1 MMTNVKSER
10 GTALIITLMIILAMT
25 GLGALAFSTA
35 SVSATTTTHAA
46 LQKRAAFAAEVAML
60 SGVEWLERNLE
71 VITQSE
77 PGSEL
82 PIFTE
87 MMALGT
93 SGLAA
98 DGSVTGSGP
107 ETFFG
112 DDPFGADHLEPFFT
126 VRFSGL
132 APARRAAEFDD
143 RFCYMRLNMTG
154 EAGINDLERASTDV
168 NTENQMSGSR
178 ITRSFSGHFYV
189 GPVACPNFGG

>member
-1 MMTNVKSER
+1 MSTNLKSER
-10 GTALIITLMIILAMT
+10 GTALIITMMIILAMT

-60 SGVEWLERNLE
+60 AGVEWLESNLDT
-71 VITQSE
+71 ITQSD

-82 PIFTE
+82 PVFTE
-87 MMALGT
+87 LMSLG
-93 SGLAA
+93 
-98 DGSVTGSGP
+98 GSRPEIVSTAGGSQAY
-107 ETFFG
+107 FG
-112 DDPFGADHLEPFFT
+112 DDPFGADHLQPFFT

-154 EAGINDLERASTDV
+154 EAGINDLNRATATMNS
-168 NTENQMSGSR
+168 ENEMSGSR
-178 ITRSFSGHFYV
+178 ITRSFAGHFYV

>member
-1 MMTNVKSER
+1 MITNVNSER
-10 GTALIITLMIILAMT
+10 GTALIITMMIILAMT

-46 LQKRAAFAAEVAML
+46 LQKRASFTAEVAML
-60 SGVEWLERNLE
+60 SGIEWLEANLE
-71 VITQSE
+71 TITQAE

-82 PIFTE
+82 PVFTE
-87 MMALGT
+87 LMAIG
-93 SGLAA
+93 S
-98 DGSVTGSGP
+98 DGPVGASTGGGS
-107 ETFFG
+107 EAYFG
-112 DDPFGADHLEPFFT
+112 ASPFGAEHLQPFFT

-154 EAGINDLERASTDV
+154 EAGITDLERVAATM
-168 NTENQMSGSR
+168 NTENEMSGSR

-189 GPVACPNFGG
+189 GPVACPSFGG